1 MIRRPPRSTRTDTLF
16 PYTTLFRSRCR
27 DGEVDAGHGK
37 REYAAR
43 KSERHG
49 QKYGGGPSE
58 PTQRHI
64 EKHEDARE
72 AQRHN
77 DRQSFRGS
85 LQAFE
90 LTAPFQVI
98 AGRQFYLRDL
108 GLRLLYKGSGIAAF
122 QIDRDHNT
130 RSAEHTYEPQSLMR
144 I

>member
-1 MIRRPPRSTRTDTLF
+1 M
-16 PYTTLFRSRCR
+16 
-27 DGEVDAGHGK
+27 
-37 REYAAR
+37 
-43 KSERHG
+43 HG

-122 QIDRDHNT
+122 QIDLDHKDRKSVVSGKSVSVRVDLGGRRFLKKKKNAKT
-130 RSAEHTYEPQSLMR
+130 QKHTHT
-144 I
+144 